1 MRFFSLSPTARF
13 IIALLLIAGFLFYGI
28 FRVYA
33 YTDVYEFLYHADR
46 DQFIHVF
53 VQGGR
58 LFYGILNK
66 CLLVETPSVQALSWL
81 RLFGVVGLILAAIVL
96 YHVLKR
102 YLFDSLTAGLCALFF
117 MLTPSASITGVWV
130 ATYQVGWGL
139 AIALLAG
146 CFATEFFQT
155 SGWKKRL
162 GFLLLAIALGV
173 FSLMTYQPTY
183 TAFIIPQLLLFLRA
197 PAWKKTIGFFA
208 VYFFIYIV
216 YYAVHLTILDVF
228 NLNALSRT
236 GVTDE
241 PFRKLQWFFRWPLK
255 MVLEGNFI
263 FYRNGWLKLVA
274 VVFSAVS
281 LAGVF
286 AVIRTQTNAVRVIVI
301 IGLGVF
307 LFGTYI
313 PNLISSDNWVSYRT
327 LSTLYIFTLVLFFS
341 GVTWLQQNFRY
352 TNALTVALGILMVG
366 NAWYNITRG
375 FTDLQTREY
384 AAVRME
390 VMRLIPE
397 LKHKE
402 KLLFIMP
409 SFDFVVREGLVRR
422 VVSDEFG
429 SLSSSRDWVPM
440 PMVKQ
445 ILREAGE
452 KELEQNIKV
461 IGVPDMMQLD
471 SVDYHDGVVLHVGE
485 LFKAQDTGTPKEEL

>member
-13 IIALLLIAGFLFYGI
+13 IIVLLVIAGFLFYGI

-46 DQFIHVF
+46 DQFINVF

-66 CLLVETPSVQALSWL
+66 HLLVETPSVQALSWL
-81 RLFGVVGLILAAIVL
+81 RLFGVGGLILAAIVL

-146 CFATEFFQT
+146 CFATEFFET
-155 SGWKKRL
+155 SEWKKKV

-197 PAWKKTIGFFA
+197 PGWKKTVGFFA

-216 YYAVHLTILDVF
+216 YYAVHLMMLDVF

-241 PFRKLQWFFRWPLK
+241 PLKKLQWFFRWPLK

-286 AVIRTQTNAVRVIVI
+286 AVIRTQANALRMIVV

-307 LFGTYI
+307 LLGTYI

-327 LSTLYIFTLVLFFS
+327 LSTLYIFTLVLFFFGYHMAS
-341 GVTWLQQNFRY
+341 AEFPVHCCPDCGDGNFD
-352 TNALTVALGILMVG
+352 GG
-366 NAWYNITRG
+366 K
-375 FTDLQTREY
+375 
-384 AAVRME
+384 
-390 VMRLIPE
+390 RL
-397 LKHKE
+397 
-402 KLLFIMP
+402 
-409 SFDFVVREGLVRR
+409 V
-422 VVSDEFG
+422 
-429 SLSSSRDWVPM
+429 
-440 PMVKQ
+440 
-445 ILREAGE
+445 
-452 KELEQNIKV
+452 
-461 IGVPDMMQLD
+461 
-471 SVDYHDGVVLHVGE
+471 
-485 LFKAQDTGTPKEEL
+485 